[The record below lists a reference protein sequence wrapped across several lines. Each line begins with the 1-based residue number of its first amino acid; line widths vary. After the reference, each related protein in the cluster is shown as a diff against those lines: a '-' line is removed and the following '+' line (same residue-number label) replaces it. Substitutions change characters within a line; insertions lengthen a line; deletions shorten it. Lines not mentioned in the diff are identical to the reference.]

1 MSWFEHGTSRIYYE
15 ESGSGDPVL
24 LLPGITDSIANH
36 ALLRESLAPKYRVIA
51 ADLPGSG
58 RSEPQPRKYTATY
71 YEDDAR
77 SLVALLQKI
86 ADGPV
91 HLVGFSDGGE
101 DALLMAAQAPEVA
114 RSVFAWGAAGFVSDP
129 SGQLR
134 EGFQNVVDH
143 PTPPWKQ
150 YSEYLV
156 ATYGAANAR
165 AMTQSFVK
173 AISAIIEAGGDISRS
188 KVGAIT
194 CPVLLITGE
203 HDMFVSKALIDEL
216 ADRIRTAET
225 IEVEGVG
232 HDVHVARP
240 QWFVH
245 AALDWL
251 AKH

>member
-1 MSWFEHGTSRIYYE
+1 M
-15 ESGSGDPVL
+15 L
-24 LLPGITDSIANH
+24 LLPEITDSTANH

-58 RSEPQPRKYTATY
+58 RSEPQPRTYTATY
-71 YEDDAR
+71 YEDDAG
-77 SLVALLQKI
+77 SLVALLQNI
-86 ADGPV
+86 ADEPV
-91 HLVGFSDGGE
+91 HLVGYSDGGE
-101 DALLMAAQAPEVA
+101 VALLMAAQTPEVA
-114 RSVFAWGAAGFVSDP
+114 RSVFTWGAAGFVSDP
-129 SGQLR
+129 SGHLR

-156 ATYGAANAR
+156 ATYGEANAR

-194 CPVLLITGE
+194 CPVLLIAGE
-203 HDMFVSKALIDEL
+203 HDVFVSKALIDEL
-216 ADRIRTAET
+216 ATRLHAVET
-225 IEVEGVG
+225 IEAEGVG
-232 HDVHVARP
+232 HDVHNARP

-245 AALDWL
+245 TVLDWL
-251 AKH
+251 TRH